1 MMNNNKITIMAVSG
15 SLRPKSSASAVLD
28 KIRDLFP
35 DGVDYKIFEGLAA
48 IPAFDDSS
56 PFPSAVAGFIHQ
68 VDDADA
74 VLFCIPEYAFGVPGA
89 LKNALDWTVSTT
101 AFSDKPVALVT
112 AASDG
117 KKAHEA
123 MSLTLTALG
132 TGLSDETRL
141 LISSIRT
148 KQNEQGEIVDPEV
161 LAQLKQLM
169 HSLLQ
174 KIPLSSLG

>member
-1 MMNNNKITIMAVSG
+1 MNNKKIHILAISG
-15 SLRPKSSASAVLD
+15 SLRPKSSASALL
-28 KIRDLFP
+28 KKMKDLLP
-35 DGVDYKIFEGLAA
+35 DGVEYKIFEGLPG

-56 PFPSAVAGFIHQ
+56 PFPAAVSDFIHQ
-68 VDDADA
+68 VDEADA

-89 LKNALDWTVSTT
+89 FKNALDWTVSTT

-123 MSLTLTALG
+123 MSFTLTALG
-132 TGLSDETRL
+132 TGLSNETRL

-148 KQNEQGEIVDPEV
+148 KLNEQGEMINQDV
-161 LAQLKQLM
+161 LAQLKQLI

-174 KIPLSSLG
+174 KIPLSSLS